1 MVHCA
6 SLALVASAFVLVVYA
21 DEFTYYTDAG
31 YGACG
36 TQINAATQ
44 LLAAVSH
51 TLWTASNP
59 NNDPLC
65 KKCVQVTYKGK
76 T

>member
-6 SLALVASAFVLVVYA
+6 SLVFVASSFVLLADA
-21 DEFTYYTDAG
+21 DEFTYYNDSG

-44 LLAAVSH
+44 ILAAVSH
-51 TLWTASNP
+51 TQWTASNP